1 MKKMDEKKLKE
12 DDWLKEISRS
22 IGEQIEKDDDQ
33 ETSAE
38 SHDSDNLSQDNIND
52 KTKKDDD
59 VTVQKHDKSSANAS
73 VPIIDKDTRVEKA
86 VIDELEKNDENKTD
100 TKEQMPES
108 DKETDAEK
116 ELPETKNKE
125 ELEGGEESS
134 KEPAV
139 DIGRPEDMPKIEI
152 DDVLFESEESPDALE
167 NYLEGVQEGEQTKKK
182 WSWKRKLL
190 LVLCILGVI
199 IGAGSIFVNAMLDKI
214 NKENPEDITKLQ
226 TDLTEEELAAQEA
239 TLKPKV
245 FDDTIEQKVV
255 NILLIGEEAISDDVG
270 RSDSMMIATL
280 NTVEKSIK
288 LTSLMRDIY
297 VTIPGYA
304 DNKLNAA
311 YHNGGGVL
319 LAEVIEQNFGVEI
332 DGYVRVD
339 FSAFEDIVDKL
350 NGVDI
355 ELTSQEAQYLNT
367 TNYISNP
374 ANRNVVAGLQTLN
387 GNQALGYCR
396 VRYKSTSNGE
406 SDDFGRT
413 YRQRAVLK
421 AIFDKYKSQN
431 VVSMIS
437 IATDLLTYVTT
448 NLSKSEILSYV
459 TTAASFGTLELE
471 TFRVPMN
478 NSYYGDKIN
487 GKAVLVIDFDE
498 NNASLR
504 NFIYAGIAD
513 ADIEIES
520 GDMEDEK
527 YFSYLWTD

>member
-1 MKKMDEKKLKE
+1 MKKKMDEKKLKE

-22 IGEQIEKDDDQ
+22 IGEQIEEDDDQ
-33 ETSAE
+33 ETSAK
-38 SHDSDNLSQDNIND
+38 SHDSDTLNQNDIND

-59 VTVQKHDKSSANAS
+59 VTVQKQDKSSANTG
-73 VPIIDKDTRVEKA
+73 VPIIDKDTKVEKA
-86 VIDELEKNDENKTD
+86 VIDELEKNDESS
-100 TKEQMPES
+100 MPDKPHES
-108 DKETDAEK
+108 DNNEETAKESPVAGNSEAL
-116 ELPETKNKE
+116 EAGEHISNKPAIDIE
-125 ELEGGEESS
+125 E
-134 KEPAV
+134 P
-139 DIGRPEDMPKIEI
+139 DDMPKIEI
-152 DDVLFESEESPDALE
+152 DDVLFGSEESPDALE
-167 NYLEGVQEGEQTKKK
+167 NYLEGVQKSEGTKKK

-190 LVLCILGVI
+190 LVLCILGVLM
-199 IGAGSIFVNAMLDKI
+199 GAGSIFVNAMLDKI
-214 NKENPEDITKLQ
+214 HKENPEDIVKLE
-226 TDLTEEELAAQEA
+226 TDLTDEELAAQEA
-239 TLKPKV
+239 TLKPQE
-245 FDDTIEQKVV
+245 FDDTIEQQVV
-255 NILLIGEEAISDDVG
+255 NILLIGEEAMSDTVG

-319 LAEVIEQNFGVEI
+319 LAETIEQNFGIEV

-339 FSAFEDIVDKL
+339 FSAFEDIVDRL

-355 ELTSQEAQYLNT
+355 ELTSEEAKYLNT

-396 VRYKSTSNGE
+396 VRYESASNGE
-406 SDDFGRT
+406 ANDFGRT
-413 YRQRAVLK
+413 YRQRTVLK
-421 AIFDKYKSQN
+421 AIFDKYKSHN

-437 IATDLLTYVTT
+437 IATDLLSYVTT
-448 NLSKSEILSYV
+448 NLSKSEIISYV

-471 TFRVPMN
+471 TFRIPMDN
-478 NSYYGDKIN
+478 CYYGDNIN
-487 GKAVLVIDFDE
+487 GKSVLVIDFDE
-498 NNASLR
+498 NNLALR
-504 NFIYAGIAD
+504 RFIYAGIDD
-513 ADIEIES
+513 ANIEIES
-520 GDMEDEK
+520 GNMEDEK